1 MALDEPN
8 ARDTRV
14 EEAGILFLF
23 GAKTSSLIQ
32 DLVIDYD
39 DEDGFSIYDESIPS
53 SQC

>member
-1 MALDEPN
+1 VQ
-8 ARDTRV
+8 V

-23 GAKTSSLIQ
+23 GPKTSTLVQ

-39 DEDGFSIYDESIPS
+39 EADGFSIYDESIPN